1 MKCVHPRKAHRLMK
15 EFLNCA
21 CDLFCE
27 DEKVEILLKKGSC
40 FSAESVDCVAD
51 CEELEIEYNFDQI
64 WDEGANLFRTF
75 WTKKYPMLKE
85 FSDITLA
92 LLHELGHLETSDEV
106 RKTFTFKD
114 RHITWEA
121 IDLLFDDDTEKN
133 FQYFSMPDEA
143 SATKWGI
150 NWLADEV
157 HKKIA
162 LTFEKQFLA
171 CFQ

>member
-51 CEELEIEYNFDQI
+51 CEELEIEYNLEQV

-114 RHITWEA
+114 RHIAWEA

-150 NWLADEV
+150 NWLADEA